1 MASLSEQETLGLP
14 RAPQAFTCCL
24 TSSFYKMALRARQ
37 ASLLHRGK
45 LRMKITF
52 RIPSFA
58 AQVVI
63 ESDLYT
69 TRPLEL
75 LPHRSERRD
84 GEARRPGRFQN
95 ARQQGPHPAK
105 TPTRP
110 GTCVA
115 ARVPGTALGGTGPL
129 RAAATVSTSP
139 QWSAL
144 ASSGAPR
151 GACAAPALTARALG
165 PRRAAPAKPLL
176 P

>member
-1 MASLSEQETLGLP
+1 
-14 RAPQAFTCCL
+14 
-24 TSSFYKMALRARQ
+24 
-37 ASLLHRGK
+37 
-45 LRMKITF
+45 MKITF

-115 ARVPGTALGGTGPL
+115 ARVPGTALG
-129 RAAATVSTSP
+129 
-139 QWSAL
+139 
-144 ASSGAPR
+144 
-151 GACAAPALTARALG
+151 ALG
-165 PRRAAPAKPLL
+165 HLGQLPRCLRPRSGQPWRPPARHVVRVQL
-176 P
+176 PPSPHVLSGPAEQPRQNPFFLKTLVSGSV